1 MFVIFTFLIAISLA
15 AVAAAFSI
23 SGLMAI
29 YPAIALG
36 ILIGAVVIEIA
47 KLTAV
52 SYVYQ
57 FYEVLGVG
65 KKFIAGVF
73 IVATMLIT
81 SLGVYGHLSK
91 GYLEQLGPLSEYSLR
106 IENIEETID
115 GYRNRISQNQR
126 QIGLLDDALQGY
138 IDRGV
143 LTRGMQVVRED
154 NREDYERLQAEVQEY
169 RGTIEGLNTER
180 LELRNRL
187 ARVEAEVGP
196 IQYIADL
203 FFGEGENSRDRALQW
218 FSILIA
224 FSIDPFAIALLWFA
238 NHAYAMR
245 NDPRVR
251 REFGGIFDKPETND
265 TIGNSVDKQS
275 YTVEDKEELLGKV
288 KEFLDEK
295 ELETETK
302 SSKTNE
308 SKYQNIIDE
317 KVNSD
322 SPSKSEAPK
331 TETTKAKKNTWISGK
346 KG

>member
-15 AVAAAFSI
+15 GVAAAFSI
-23 SGLMAI
+23 SGLIAI
-29 YPAIALG
+29 YPAIAMG
-36 ILIGAVVIEIA
+36 ILIGAIVIEVA

-52 SYVYQ
+52 SYFYK
-57 FYEVLGVG
+57 FYEVLGIG
-65 KKFIAGVF
+65 KKIIAGIF
-73 IVATMLIT
+73 ICSTMIIT

-115 GYRNRISQNQR
+115 GYRDRMSNNQR
-126 QIGLLDDALQGY
+126 QINLLDNALQEY

-143 LTRGMQVVRED
+143 LTRGMQIVRED
-154 NREDYERLQAEVQEY
+154 NREDYERLQSENVRFRE
-169 RGTIEGLNTER
+169 RIEELNSER
-180 LELRNRL
+180 LELRNQL

-203 FFGEGENSRDRALQW
+203 FFGSDEHSRDRALQW

-251 REFGGIFDKPETND
+251 REFGGIFDKDESDGTMD
-265 TIGNSVDKQS
+265 NSITKQS
-275 YTVEDKEELLGKV
+275 YTTEDKEEMLGKV

-302 SSKTNE
+302 TSKSNE

-317 KVNSD
+317 KVSSD
-322 SPSKSEAPK
+322 SSSDQQVQNTRAR
-331 TETTKAKKNTWISGK
+331 KNTWISGK